1 MLIHLMFG
9 LVCNVFAFAFQ
20 GQGKYTN
27 KSTEAEVGL
36 GGRSTEQHKRQQEAA
51 CADCLVRI
59 VMFCCFNLVIYC
71 CFDLKVKESIQRM
84 AIRRATGKV
93 NFSTRSRG

>member
-36 GGRSTEQHKRQQEAA
+36 GGRSTEQPERQQEAA
-51 CADCLVRI
+51 CADCFEKFGLVK
-59 VMFCCFNLVIYC
+59 CFQGQGKYTNNGTRA
-71 CFDLKVKESIQRM
+71 KEGRSTEQHMNDNRKQR
-84 AIRRATGKV
+84 A
-93 NFSTRSRG
+93 